1 MPPKASEVLHWDN
14 WNSKY
19 RQWDALDDDPSKR
32 RMREVLAS
40 LGALQIGD
48 AKILEVGCGTGWL
61 SARLAEYGAVT
72 AVDLGVEI
80 IQTAAKRMPEIDFR
94 SGDICE
100 LDLPAGHFDVVVVVE
115 TLSHVVDQEQ
125 FIERIAYLLKQ
136 GGALILTTQNK
147 FVFDRCNVGPN
158 VGYRRQWVT
167 MRRLKELLN
176 PKFSVTRATSLE
188 PKGHQGILR
197 IVNSCKLNRLFAA
210 VFGEGRI
217 KQLKED
223 AGMGQTLF
231 AVASRR

>member
-1 MPPKASEVLHWDN
+1 MPPKASEILHWDE

-19 RQWDALDDDPSKR
+19 RQWDALDDEPSKR

-61 SARLAEYGAVT
+61 SAKLAKYGTVT

-80 IQTAAKRMPEIDFR
+80 IQNAAKKMPEIDFR

-100 LDLPAGHFDVVVVVE
+100 LDLPANHFDVVVVVE
-115 TLSHVVDQEQ
+115 TLSHVVNQEQ
-125 FIERIAYLLKQ
+125 FIERIAHLLKQ

-147 FVFDRCNVGPN
+147 FIFDRCNVAPN

-167 MRRLKELLN
+167 MRRLKQLLN
-176 PKFSVTRATSLE
+176 PKFFITRATSLE
-188 PKGHQGILR
+188 PQGHQGILR
-197 IVNSCKLNRLFAA
+197 ITNSSRLNRLIAA

-217 KQLKED
+217 KRLKED
-223 AGMGQTLF
+223 AGLGQTLF
-231 AVASRR
+231 AVAVRR